1 MNSIIDE
8 IVQEMLKVLD
18 NSQLIQLKRV
28 LKKKLGNNTDSG
40 PKKAMNLILQII

>member
-28 LKKKLGNNTDSG
+28 LKKKTWE
-40 PKKAMNLILQII
+40 

>member
-28 LKKKLGNNTDSG
+28 LKKNLGIIQIAVL
-40 PKKAMNLILQII
+40 KKAMNPILQII